1 VDTTHTDRLAAALAD
16 RYTIEREVG
25 QGGMATVYLAE
36 DLKHHR
42 RVAIKVLRPELA
54 AVIGAERFLSEVRT
68 TANLQHP
75 HILPLFDSGAAD
87 GFLFYV
93 MPFVEGESLRDR
105 LLREKQLPISDAVRI
120 ATEVASALDYAHRH
134 GVIHRDIK
142 PENVL
147 LHDGQALVADF
158 GIALA
163 ASKAGTR
170 MTETGMSLGT
180 PHYMS
185 PEQAM
190 GEREITARSDVY
202 ALGCVT
208 YEMLVG
214 EPPFTGPTAQ
224 AVVAKVLTEAPPAVR
239 TKRTTVPEHVEDA
252 IQVALQKLPADRFGT
267 AAEFGAALAT
277 PAGAARRAP
286 ALARQRL
293 SRRQLALVAG
303 SALAIAAGAFFL
315 GGRLLGGRQAPPL
328 VFGRATHVT
337 WDPRLEVTPA
347 LSPDGRLVAYAGG
360 ALLSMHV
367 MVRPVG
373 EGRAVALTGDTT
385 AAETNPQWS
394 PDGSRILF
402 LARGGVFS
410 APAGGGPARPELPG
424 DASAPISSAVWSP
437 DGKRLAFTRG
447 DSLLIREPDAS
458 VRAVARMAEP
468 ALCAWSPLGTFV
480 ACATGNLYYATGG
493 VVFGNLSPSRI
504 VLCRVRDGRV
514 TTVTDS
520 LWLNQSP
527 AWSADGRWLFFVS
540 NRDGP
545 RDIYGLPVATD
556 GRAGGPLLRL
566 STGLGAHTISLA
578 ANGSRLAYSRYAN
591 RTSVWSLPIPTSPPV
606 TTAAAT
612 PVTNANQSIEG
623 MSVSPDGKWLL
634 YDSDL
639 TGNAD
644 IFRLSLAG
652 GEPEQLTTD
661 PADDFSPVTSPDGK
675 EVAFHSWRSGSR
687 DVYVMRLDGGGV
699 QQVTHS
705 PRQESQPSWSPD
717 GRALAFTD
725 FTTGEGLW
733 IARRDVSGRW
743 GEPVQRRVGG
753 SSPVWSP
760 DGRSIAFYGSVAGGS
775 LGVLP
780 ADSGAERTLI
790 DASVPGAPVI
800 EQVWWVG
807 GLIYFESHDAQGKA
821 SIWSVPA
828 AGGPPRLLV
837 RYDPALHQS
846 YRVNFAVGNGRF
858 YFPSDDR
865 QSDIWVMEIGRTSTL
880 SSSAP

>member
-1 VDTTHTDRLAAALAD
+1 VAELLDRLTTALAAS
-16 RYTIEREVG
+16 YIIERELG
-25 QGGMATVYLAE
+25 AGGMATVYLAQ

-42 RVAIKVLRPELA
+42 LVAIKVLRPELA
-54 AVIGAERFLSEVRT
+54 AVIGAERFLSEIRT

-75 HILPLFDSGAAD
+75 HILPLFDSGEAD

-105 LLREKQLPISDAVRI
+105 LVREKQLPIADALRI

-163 ASKAGTR
+163 ASKAGGSR

-202 ALGCVT
+202 ALGCVL

-239 TKRTTVPEHVEDA
+239 TRRATVPEHVEEA

-267 AAEFGAALAT
+267 AAELGAALAAPT
-277 PAGAARRAP
+277 GALRHRVALPHRRWP
-286 ALARQRL
+286 PRQII
-293 SRRQLALVAG
+293 AAAG
-303 SALAIAAGAFFL
+303 SAVGIAAGAFFL
-315 GGRLLGGRQAPPL
+315 GGRLLGDRQILPL

-337 WDPRLEVTPA
+337 WDPQLEVTPA
-347 LSPDGRLVAYAGG
+347 LSPDGRSVAYAGG

-373 EGRAVALTGDTT
+373 EGRAVALTGDTA

-402 LARGGVFS
+402 LAQGGVFS
-410 APAGGGPARPELPG
+410 APAGGGPARPEVPG
-424 DASAPISSAVWSP
+424 DASSPIASAVWSP

-447 DSLLIREPDAS
+447 DSLFFRESDAS
-458 VRAVARMAEP
+458 VRAVTRMAEP
-468 ALCAWSPLGTFV
+468 TLCAWSPLGTFV
-480 ACATGNLYYATGG
+480 ACATGNRYYAAAGI
-493 VVFGNLSPSRI
+493 VFGNLSPSRI
-504 VLCRVRDGRV
+504 VLCRVRDGRL

-520 LWLNQSP
+520 LWLNHSP
-527 AWSADGRWLFFVS
+527 AWSADGQWLFFVS

-545 RDIYGLPVATD
+545 RDVYGLPITTD
-556 GRAGGPLLRL
+556 GRAGGPLVRL

-591 RTSVWSLPIPTSPPV
+591 RTSIWSLPIPTAPPV
-606 TTAAAT
+606 TTAGAAL
-612 PVTNANQSIEG
+612 VTNANQSIEA

-687 DVYVMRLDGGGV
+687 DIYVMRLDGGGV

-705 PRQESQPSWSPD
+705 PRQESQPTWSPD

-725 FTTGEGLW
+725 FTTGDGIW
-733 IARRDVSGRW
+733 IVRRDASGRW

-753 SSPVWSP
+753 SLPVWSP
-760 DGRSIAFYGSVAGGS
+760 DGRWIAFAESIVGGN
-775 LGVLP
+775 LGILP
-780 ADSGAERTLI
+780 ADSGPERTLV
-790 DASVPGAPVI
+790 DASVPGAPVV
-800 EQVWWVG
+800 EQVLWVG
-807 GLIYFESHDAQGKA
+807 GLIYFESHDARGNA
-821 SIWSVPA
+821 SIWAEPA
-828 AGGPPRLLV
+828 AGGAPRLLV
-837 RYDPALHQS
+837 RFDPVLHTS

-865 QSDIWVMEIGRTSTL
+865 QSDIWVMEVGR
-880 SSSAP
+880 P

>member
-1 VDTTHTDRLAAALAD
+1 VHHVAELLDRLTTALAD
-16 RYTIEREVG
+16 RYTIERELG
-25 QGGMATVYLAE
+25 AGGMATVYLAH
-36 DLKHHR
+36 DLKHDR

-54 AVIGAERFLSEVRT
+54 AVIGAERFLSEIRT

-75 HILPLFDSGAAD
+75 HILPLFDSGATD
-87 GFLFYV
+87 SFLFYV

-105 LLREKQLPISDAVRI
+105 LNREKQLPIADALRI

-134 GVIHRDIK
+134 GVVHRDIK
-142 PENVL
+142 PENIL
-147 LHDGQALVADF
+147 LHDGRALVADF

-163 ASKAGTR
+163 ASKAGGTR

-224 AVVAKVLTEAPPAVR
+224 AIVAKVLTETPPALR
-239 TKRTTVPEHVEDA
+239 NKRATVPDYVEDA
-252 IQVALQKLPADRFGT
+252 IQVALQKLPADRFLT
-267 AAEFGAALAT
+267 AAEFGAALAAPT
-277 PAGAARRAP
+277 GATRRTAAP
-286 ALARQRL
+286 MRQRS
-293 SRRQLALVAG
+293 SRRQLVVVAG
-303 SALAIAAGAFFL
+303 SALAIAVGAFFL
-315 GGRLLGGRQAPPL
+315 GGRLLGGRGALPL
-328 VFGRATHVT
+328 VFGRASHVT
-337 WDPRLEVTPA
+337 WDPRLEITPA
-347 LSPDGRLVAYAGG
+347 LSPDGRSVAYASGS
-360 ALLSMHV
+360 LLNPHV
-367 MVRPVG
+367 MVKPVG
-373 EGRAVALTGDTT
+373 EGRAVALTDDTT
-385 AAETNPQWS
+385 TAETNPQWS

-402 LARGGVFS
+402 LAHGGAFS
-410 APAGGGPARPELPG
+410 APAGGGPARPEVPG
-424 DASAPISSAVWSP
+424 DALSPIASAAWSP

-447 DSLLIREPDAS
+447 DSLFIRELDAS
-458 VRAVARMAEP
+458 LHAVARMAQP
-468 ALCAWSPLGTFV
+468 ALCTWSPQGAFV
-480 ACATGNLYYATGG
+480 ACATENPNYATAG

-504 VLCRVRDGRV
+504 VVCRVRDGRL

-520 LWLNQSP
+520 LWLNHSP

-545 RDIYGLPVATD
+545 RDIYGVPITSD
-556 GRAGGPLLRL
+556 GRAGGRLARL

-578 ANGSRLAYSRYAN
+578 ANGSRVAYSRYAN
-591 RTSVWSLPIPTSPPV
+591 RTSVWSLPIPANPPV
-606 TTAAAT
+606 TTANAT
-612 PVTNANQSIEG
+612 RITNANESIED
-623 MSVSPDGKWLL
+623 MTISPDGKWLL

-652 GEPEQLTTD
+652 GEPERLTTD
-661 PADDFSPVTSPDGK
+661 PADDFAPFMSPDGK
-675 EVAFHSWRSGSR
+675 EVSFHSWRSGSR

-705 PRQESQPSWSPD
+705 PRQEAWPIWSPD
-717 GRALAFTD
+717 GKALVFAD
-725 FTTGEGLW
+725 FSTGDGVW
-733 IARRDVSGRW
+733 IVRRDGSGHW

-753 SSPVWSP
+753 SGPTWSP
-760 DGRSIAFYGSVAGGS
+760 DGRSIAFFTTLAGGS
-775 LGVLP
+775 LIVMP
-780 ADSGAERTLI
+780 ADSGPERTLI
-790 DASVPGAPVI
+790 DASVPGAPIV
-800 EQVWWVG
+800 EEVWWPTS
-807 GLIYFESHDAQGKA
+807 GLMYFESHDARGNA

-837 RYDPALHQS
+837 RFDPKFHLS

-865 QSDIWVMEIGRTSTL
+865 QSDIWTMEIGR
-880 SSSAP
+880 P

>member
-1 VDTTHTDRLAAALAD
+1 VDRLSAALAD
-16 RYTIEREVG
+16 RYRLERELG
-25 QGGMATVYLAE
+25 QGGMATVYLAQ
-36 DLKHHR
+36 DLKHDR
-42 RVAIKVLRPELA
+42 KVAIKVLRPELA
-54 AVIGAERFLSEVRT
+54 AVIGAERFLAEIKT

-75 HILPLFDSGAAD
+75 HILPLFDSGAAN

-93 MPFVEGESLRDR
+93 MPYVEGESLRDR
-105 LLREKQLPISDAVRI
+105 LTREKQLPIPDAVRI

-134 GVIHRDIK
+134 NVIHRDIK
-142 PENVL
+142 PENIL
-147 LHDGQALVADF
+147 LHDGRVLVADF

-163 ASKAGTR
+163 ASKAGGNR

-180 PHYMS
+180 PTYMS

-202 ALGCVT
+202 ALGCVL

-224 AVVAKVLTEAPPAVR
+224 AVVAKVLTEPPPVAR
-239 TKRTTVPEHVEDA
+239 TKRATVPEQVEDA

-267 AAEFGAALAT
+267 AAEFGAALAPSIGAMPR
-277 PAGAARRAP
+277 PAALVRRP
-286 ALARQRL
+286 M
-293 SRRQLALVAG
+293 SRRQLVAAAG
-303 SALAIAAGAFFL
+303 SALAIAVGAFLL
-315 GGRLLGGRQAPPL
+315 GGRLLGGRQALPL

-347 LSPDGRLVAYAGG
+347 LSPDGRSVAYAGG
-360 ALLSMHV
+360 SLLNTHV

-394 PDGSRILF
+394 PDGLRILF
-402 LARGGVFS
+402 LAQGGVFS
-410 APAGGGPARPELPG
+410 APAGGGPARPEVPG
-424 DASAPISSAVWSP
+424 AAGSPITSAVWSP
-437 DGKRLAFTRG
+437 DGNRLAFTRG
-447 DSLLIREPDAS
+447 DSLFIRESDAS
-458 VRAVARMAEP
+458 VRPAARMAGP

-480 ACATGNLYYATGG
+480 ACATENLYYATAG

-504 VLCRVRDGRV
+504 VLCRVRDGRL

-520 LWLNQSP
+520 LWLNHSP
-527 AWSADGRWLFFVS
+527 AWSADGRWLLFVS

-545 RDIYGLPVATD
+545 RDIYGVPITTD

-578 ANGSRLAYSRYAN
+578 ANGSRLAYSRYTN
-591 RTSVWSLPIPTSPPV
+591 RTSIWSLPIPVAPPV

-612 PVTNANQSIEG
+612 RVTNANESIETV
-623 MSVSPDGKWLL
+623 SISPDGKWLL

-639 TGNAD
+639 TGND
-644 IFRLSLAG
+644 DVFRLSLAG
-652 GEPEQLTTD
+652 GEAERLTTD
-661 PADDFSPVTSPDGK
+661 PADDFAPVASPDGK

-687 DVYVMRLDGGGV
+687 DIYVMRLDGGGV

-705 PRQESQPSWSPD
+705 PRQEAQPNWSPD
-717 GRALAFTD
+717 GRALVFTN
-725 FTTGEGLW
+725 FETGDGIW
-733 IARRDVSGRW
+733 IVRRDGSGQW

-753 SSPVWSP
+753 STSVFSP
-760 DGRSIAFYGSVAGGS
+760 DGRSLAFFGGIAGGN
-775 LGVLP
+775 LGVMP

-790 DASVPGAPVI
+790 DTSVKGAPIV
-800 EQVWWVG
+800 EQVWWVTPG
-807 GLIYFESHDAQGKA
+807 QIYFESHDARGNA
-821 SIWSVPA
+821 SIWSESA

-837 RYDPALHQS
+837 RFDPALHPS

-858 YFPSDDR
+858 YFSSEER
-865 QSDIWVMEIGRTSTL
+865 ESDIWVMEVER
-880 SSSAP
+880 P

>member
-1 VDTTHTDRLAAALAD
+1 MDITHTDRLAAALAD

-105 LLREKQLPISDAVRI
+105 LTREKQLPISDAVRI

-190 GEREITARSDVY
+190 GQREITARSDVY

-208 YEMLVG
+208 YEMLIG

-224 AVVAKVLTEAPPAVR
+224 AVVAKVLTEAAPAVR
-239 TKRTTVPEHVEDA
+239 TKRATVPEHVEDA

-277 PAGAARRAP
+277 PTGATRRAP
-286 ALARQRL
+286 ALARQRA
-293 SRRQLALVAG
+293 SRRQLVVVAA

-315 GGRLLGGRQAPPL
+315 GGRLLGSRQAPPL

-347 LSPDGRLVAYAGG
+347 LSPDGRSVAYAGG
-360 ALLSMHV
+360 ALLNMHV

-402 LARGGVFS
+402 LAQGGVFS
-410 APAGGGPARPELPG
+410 APAGGGPARPEVPG
-424 DASAPISSAVWSP
+424 DARSPISSAVWSP

-447 DSLLIREPDAS
+447 DSLYIRESDAS

-468 ALCAWSPLGTFV
+468 ALCAWAPQGTFV
-480 ACATGNLYYATGG
+480 ACATGNLYYATAGI
-493 VVFGNLSPSRI
+493 VFGNLSPSRI
-504 VLCRVRDGRV
+504 VLCRVRDGRL

-520 LWLNQSP
+520 LWLNHSP

-545 RDIYGLPVATD
+545 RDIYGLPISTD
-556 GRAGGPLLRL
+556 GRAGGSLLRL
-566 STGLGAHTISLA
+566 STGLGAHSISLA

-591 RTSVWSLPIPTSPPV
+591 RTSVWSLPIPTNPPV
-606 TTAAAT
+606 TTVAAT
-612 PVTNANQSIEG
+612 RVTNANETIETMSI
-623 MSVSPDGKWLL
+623 SPDGKWLL

-661 PADDFSPVTSPDGK
+661 PADDFSPITSPDGK

-687 DVYVMRLDGGGV
+687 DIYVMRLDGGGV
-699 QQVTHS
+699 QQITHS
-705 PRQESQPSWSPD
+705 PRQEAQANWSPD

-725 FTTGEGLW
+725 FTTGDGLW
-733 IARRDVSGRW
+733 IVRRDGSGHW

-760 DGRSIAFYGSVAGGS
+760 DGRSLAFFGSVVGGS
-775 LGVLP
+775 LGF
-780 ADSGAERTLI
+780 G
-790 DASVPGAPVI
+790 PGAHPDRRLGAGDARRRAGV
-800 EQVWWVG
+800 VG
-807 GLIYFESHDAQGKA
+807 GRTAVLRVARCPGECVDLVGAGRR
-821 SIWSVPA
+821 WSAAA
-828 AGGPPRLLV
+828 AGPVRPRAPRLLPGQL
-837 RYDPALHQS
+837 RGGERALL
-846 YRVNFAVGNGRF
+846 
-858 YFPSDDR
+858 FP
-865 QSDIWVMEIGRTSTL
+865 Q
-880 SSSAP
+880 

>member
-1 VDTTHTDRLAAALAD
+1 VEIMHAERLAAALAD

-105 LLREKQLPISDAVRI
+105 LTREKQLPIGDAVRI

-142 PENVL
+142 PENVM

-163 ASKAGTR
+163 ASKAGGTR

-202 ALGCVT
+202 ALGCVM

-239 TKRTTVPEHVEDA
+239 TRRATVPEHVEDV

-267 AAEFGAALAT
+267 AAEFGAALTTPTGAT
-277 PAGAARRAP
+277 RRAP
-286 ALARQRL
+286 APARQRM
-293 SRRQLALVAG
+293 SRRQLGLVAG
-303 SALAIAAGAFFL
+303 STLALAAGAFLL

-347 LSPDGRLVAYAGG
+347 LSPDGRSVAYAGG
-360 ALLSMHV
+360 ALLNMHV

-385 AAETNPQWS
+385 TAETNPQWS
-394 PDGSRILF
+394 PDGSRILY

-410 APAGGGPARPELPG
+410 APAGGGPARPEVPG
-424 DASAPISSAVWSP
+424 DARSPISSAVRSP

-447 DSLLIREPDAS
+447 DSLFIRESDAS

-468 ALCAWSPLGTFV
+468 ALCAWAPQGTFV
-480 ACATGNLYYATGG
+480 ACATGNLYYATAG

-504 VLCRVRDGRV
+504 VLCRVQDGRL

-520 LWLNQSP
+520 LWLNHSP

-545 RDIYGLPVATD
+545 RDIYGLPISTD
-556 GRAGGPLLRL
+556 GRAGGSLLRL

-606 TTAAAT
+606 TTVAAT
-612 PVTNANQSIEG
+612 RVTNANETIET
-623 MSVSPDGKWLL
+623 MSLSPDGKWLL

-661 PADDFSPVTSPDGK
+661 PADDFSPITSPDGK

-687 DVYVMRLDGGGV
+687 DIYVMRLDGGGV
-699 QQVTHS
+699 QQITRS
-705 PRQESQPSWSPD
+705 PRQEAQANWSPD

-725 FTTGEGLW
+725 FTTGDGLW
-733 IARRDVSGRW
+733 IVRRDASGHW

-753 SSPVWSP
+753 SAPVWSP
-760 DGRSIAFYGSVAGGS
+760 DGRSLAFFGSVVGGS

-780 ADSGAERTLI
+780 ADSGPERTLI
-790 DASVPGAPVI
+790 DASVPGTPVV

-807 GLIYFESHDAQGKA
+807 GLLYFESHDARGNA

-828 AGGPPRLLV
+828 AGGAPRLLV
-837 RYDPALHQS
+837 RLDPALHAS

-858 YFPSDDR
+858 FFPSDDR
-865 QSDIWVMEIGRTSTL
+865 QSDIWVMEVAR
-880 SSSAP
+880 P